1 MAQVLAET
9 NRPSVPFH
17 RLFPVSGELL
27 DFPDVESQE
36 ALLLGPFHMLLP
48 AP

>member
-1 MAQVLAET
+1 MAQVLTET
-9 NRPSVPFH
+9 NRPVPFH
-17 RLFPVSGELL
+17 RLFPVSGGLL
-27 DFPDVESQE
+27 AFPDVESQE